1 MLNDFSN
8 YQVNISD
15 KLQNKQP
22 KYWQPVF
29 TMVKTSIIT
38 HLTLTYNFGQF
49 TALTQKMQLMEFIE
63 RNFMSNSPLNLG
75 ITAQSYGGIHDGQQH
90 AKLKIDTKLWELL
103 D

>member
-1 MLNDFSN
+1 
-8 YQVNISD
+8 
-15 KLQNKQP
+15 
-22 KYWQPVF
+22 
-29 TMVKTSIIT
+29 
-38 HLTLTYNFGQF
+38 
-49 TALTQKMQLMEFIE
+49 MEFIE